1 MHVGALYYMSLGS
14 ELSFEERTQFAHDV
28 VGQAFYEYSDGS
40 YYSES
45 EYSLEGNWKER
56 FWGKENYERLLEIK
70 RTWDPTFVFSCRHC
84 VGDEEEPGQVDSLTM
99 PSWRRN

>member
-1 MHVGALYYMSLGS
+1 MHVGALYYISLGS

-28 VGQAFYEYSDGS
+28 VGPAFYEYSEGS

-84 VGDEEEPGQVDSLTM
+84 VGDEEEPGQVDSHTM